1 MFSLQ
6 DFQSLFMAG
15 RATAG
20 ECQQN
25 VQQKTGFCATS
36 QEFALSSG

>member
-20 ECQQN
+20 ECQQTIGSFMN
-25 VQQKTGFCATS
+25 S
-36 QEFALSSG
+36 QLVNPRHPA